1 MDNKDEI
8 KKSAGEEAPRPERK
22 HAPSG
27 DSHFSWKKTESEPV
41 LEREPSA
48 EDKNIER
55 ELFREIE
62 MMQIDENLKKEAE
75 QKANKIHFL
84 GDDEKIKHLLEVAR
98 EKGVV
103 FAVKVAKS
111 MNEPYLLDTFHDL
124 LAKEGL
130 YKDFIK
136 K

>member
-1 MDNKDEI
+1 MDKINPP
-8 KKSAGEEAPRPERK
+8 AGGEVPRPPERK
-22 HAPSG
+22 HVSSS
-27 DSHFSWKKTESEPV
+27 DSVWKRSEAEPV
-41 LEREPSA
+41 REREPSA
-48 EDKNIER
+48 DDKIVEK
-55 ELFREIE
+55 ELRREIE
-62 MMQIDENLKKEAE
+62 MMEVDENLKKEAE

-84 GDDEKIKHLLEVAR
+84 GDDEKLKHLLEIAR

-103 FAVKVAKS
+103 FAIKVAKS

-130 YKDFIK
+130 YKDFTK

>member
-1 MDNKDEI
+1 MDKINPPVG
-8 KKSAGEEAPRPERK
+8 GEVPRPPERK
-22 HAPSG
+22 HVSSG
-27 DSHFSWKKTESEPV
+27 ERQVAWKINEKDPIKEK
-41 LEREPSA
+41 EPSDD
-48 EDKNIER
+48 DKNIEK
-55 ELFREIE
+55 ELRREIE
-62 MMQIDENLKKEAE
+62 MMEVDDNLKKEAE

-84 GDDEKIKHLLEVAR
+84 GDDEKLKHLLETAR

-103 FAVKVAKS
+103 FAIKVAKS

-130 YKDFIK
+130 YQQFVK